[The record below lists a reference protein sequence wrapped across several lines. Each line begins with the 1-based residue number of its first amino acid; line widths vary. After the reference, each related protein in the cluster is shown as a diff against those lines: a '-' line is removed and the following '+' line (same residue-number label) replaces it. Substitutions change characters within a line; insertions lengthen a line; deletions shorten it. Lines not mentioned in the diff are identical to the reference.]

1 MSPVVQWLRL
11 HAPSVGYPSLI
22 LDPVSRSHMPQ
33 LRSDAAK
40 EIDFFFFLREKPN
53 LAKLSLVLPRNS
65 GVLGEHP

>member
-1 MSPVVQWLRL
+1 MVQWLRL
-11 HAPSVGYPSLI
+11 RAPSVGGPGSI
-22 LDPVSRSHMPQ
+22 LDWGSGSHMPQ

-40 EIDFFFFLREKPN
+40 EIDFLREKPN

>member
-1 MSPVVQWLRL
+1 
-11 HAPSVGYPSLI
+11 
-22 LDPVSRSHMPQ
+22 MPQ

-40 EIDFFFFLREKPN
+40 EIDFLREKPN